1 MKNTGDSLIRRYMT
15 LFRILLMLEI
25 LSFIQQK
32 NVLIIFYLNNIF
44 SILNI
49 REQLYIIISER
60 LAFKRERNKIV

>member
-49 REQLYIIISER
+49 RE
-60 LAFKRERNKIV
+60 